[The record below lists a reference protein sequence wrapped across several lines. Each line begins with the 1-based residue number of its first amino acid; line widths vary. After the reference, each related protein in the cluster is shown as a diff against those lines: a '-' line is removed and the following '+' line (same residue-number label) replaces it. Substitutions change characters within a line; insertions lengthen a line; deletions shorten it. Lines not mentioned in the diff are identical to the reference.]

1 MLTCIIFVVTRREII
16 ITINPVLQVKMLRYQ
31 DCAAGMDFSEDLNP
45 GSHTPK
51 YSLLLKSGQK

>member
-16 ITINPVLQVKMLRYQ
+16 ITINPVLQVKTLRYQ